1 MELLKVI
8 WFKLIKKKN
17 NNWIFKLKVFFYI
30 YNSLLMF
37 INITITILNIII
49 IKYNYI
55 LNINNF
61 IVGILFLI

>member
-55 LNINNF
+55 LNINN
-61 IVGILFLI
+61 LI

>member
-61 IVGILFLI
+61 IDGILFLI